1 MPCILQAYIDC
12 INKVDCIDMITAN
25 KENKNKPIEN
35 VSLISAERYILH
47 LIRCSLHGAAADR
60 LPDDCSWDM
69 VQKLAEFNKVT
80 SSISPAIKSYGY
92 DIPEDAAK
100 HFESAIASTIYRIA
114 RFDME
119 REAIIADGVK
129 EGLCF
134 LPLKGILLAGYYP
147 VPGMRWMCDNDIL
160 YGKMKAV
167 PADSSAANEMKRI
180 FESHGF
186 TTEAVGGVHDVYQKK
201 PFFNFEMHSR
211 LVGEDSDFATY
222 YANPW
227 KRAIEVPG
235 KVGEYRFSKEDEY
248 IFMLVH
254 AFKHFDM
261 GGCGI
266 RTLVDEYV
274 FISHNPDMDWDYI
287 EAQLDEIGIK
297 EFSDFAIQLKTVAFN
312 TFSQGGE
319 LADTDWIMINYMFK
333 SGTYGLVSNSIRR
346 SIDKIR
352 DREQIDGN
360 TACNRYL
367 KNRFFI
373 SEEEMKQFFPFFYKH
388 RYFRFLLLPYRV
400 FRGMIIHPKQL
411 WYEWKNVCKYREK

>member
-1 MPCILQAYIDC
+1 MLLRESCIL
-12 INKVDCIDMITAN
+12 V
-25 KENKNKPIEN
+25 
-35 VSLISAERYILH
+35 ERYILH
-47 LIRCSLHGAAADR
+47 LIRCSLHGEIPDR

-92 DIPEDAAK
+92 DIPDDVAK
-100 HFESAIASTIYRIA
+100 HFESAISSTIYRIA
-114 RFDME
+114 MFDME
-119 REAIIADGVK
+119 REAVIADGVK
-129 EGLCF
+129 EGLRF
-134 LPLKGILLAGYYP
+134 LSLKGILLAGYYP

-160 YGKMKAV
+160 YGKMSDVSSSGEMKAV
-167 PADSSAANEMKRI
+167 PADSSVAKEMKRI

-186 TTEAVGGVHDVYQKK
+186 TAEAVGGVHDVYQKK

-211 LVGEDSDFATY
+211 LVGEDSDFAAY
-222 YANPW
+222 YANSW
-227 KRAIEVPG
+227 KRAVQVPG

-254 AFKHFDM
+254 AFKHFDA

-274 FISHNPDMDWDYI
+274 FISHNDSMDWDYI

-297 EFSDFAIQLKTVAFN
+297 DFTDFAKRLKSAAFDAFSDEGVLN
-312 TFSQGGE
+312 
-319 LADTDWIMINYMFK
+319 DTDWKMISYMFS
-333 SGTYGLVSNSIRR
+333 SGTYGLVSNRIRR

-352 DREQIDGN
+352 DKEQIDGN

-367 KNRFFI
+367 TNRFFI
-373 SEEEMKQFFPFFYKH
+373 SEEKMKQYFPFFYKH

-411 WYEWKNVCKYREK
+411 WCEWKNVCKYREK